1 MLLSRTRSNAA
12 GHVTIEDGAK
22 KDLTTGNVGKDGRF
36 ELCFHQD
43 AGSLATWCKNLQE
56 TSKRVQTGPCGTPI
70 CAGRRK
76 STGGFCPPL
85 NIAIHIVGSRGD
97 VQPFIPIAQIL
108 SKPPYG
114 HRVRICTH
122 PAFKEFV
129 ESQGVEFF
137 SIGGDPE
144 ALMSYM
150 VRNPGLVPSRKS
162 VRAGDIGKRR
172 DEMWEIINRAWR
184 SCIEAGDGMGEPV
197 KATDVENV
205 EDLFLADAIIANPP
219 SLAHIHC
226 AEKLGI
232 PLHMV
237 FTMPFSPTSAFPHP
251 LASMNYSG
259 ADAKTANYLSFIM
272 MELLMWQGLGDLINK
287 FRRQKLGLDPISLMW
302 GFQLLSRLRVPYTY
316 LWPESLIPKPPDWGS
331 HIEIAGYSFLK
342 LGNSYTP
349 PPELTAFLEKGPKP
363 IYIGF
368 GSIVV
373 EDPDALSEML
383 FEAVAL
389 AGVRAIISR
398 GWSRVGDKCKVPED
412 IYLIDNCPHDWLF
425 QHVSAVVH
433 HGGAGT
439 TAAGIAA
446 GRPTVIVPFFGD
458 QPFWG
463 QMIARSG
470 AGPDPVP
477 FKELT
482 AEILAESISFAL
494 MPEVQE
500 AAQRMAEDIAEE
512 NGAEDTAKSFQ
523 DHLGIDDFECEIC
536 PGRLATQRHKKTN
549 TRLSSFAVS
558 CLIDKGLIQPPEL
571 ELIRRKNWYVD
582 EGAEHPLVGF
592 AAAFTGP
599 MMDAAT
605 ATFDYSHALR
615 YRPKHP
621 KWEGRR
627 HSFIDPWGDKI
638 ANGSVAS
645 NGTSPNRRINPTTF
659 NTREMEL
666 YAQKVARK
674 SLKTN
679 NADIDTLIRQPS
691 LYDKQKAAWHAR
703 EKGRNGHLFY
713 LTRATGRYAAELTKV
728 GLKVPV
734 DFFYNIANGFHNYP
748 SCGYAGVEV
757 RRRDQIIDL
766 ETGVVAAGKEFTLG
780 LWEAFSGIV
789 VYPYQS
795 IHEEGAKGIEKG
807 LWRGSKGFFSNL
819 GASAFGLPG
828 YTLKGV
834 EKELQ
839 KHHITKYKAEI
850 ILIRLRQGIEAFHK
864 SSQCERDEVIR
875 RWKARSCPQKQQP

>member
-12 GHVTIEDGAK
+12 GHIAIDDGNTRDVTS
-22 KDLTTGNVGKDGRF
+22 GNVGADGRF
-36 ELCFHQD
+36 ELCFHD
-43 AGSLATWCKNLQE
+43 GAGSLANWCRNLQE
-56 TSKRVQTGPCGTPI
+56 SSNRVQNDACSSLI
-70 CAGRRK
+70 FSRRK
-76 STGGFCPPL
+76 STDGLRPPL
-85 NIAIHIVGSRGD
+85 NIAMHIVGSRGD

-122 PAFKEFV
+122 PAFKDFV
-129 ESQGVEFF
+129 EAQGVEFF

-150 VRNPGLVPSRKS
+150 VRNPGLVPNPRS

-172 DEMWEIINRAWR
+172 GEMWEIINRAWR
-184 SCIEAGDGMGEPV
+184 SCIEAGDGMGDPV
-197 KATDVENV
+197 RATDVENV

-219 SLAHIHC
+219 SIAHIHC

-237 FTMPFSPTSAFPHP
+237 FTMPFSPTTAFPHP

-302 GFQLLSRLRVPYTY
+302 GFQLLSRLRVPFTY

-331 HIEIAGYSFLK
+331 NVEVAGYSFLP
-342 LGNSYTP
+342 LANSYVP
-349 PPELTAFLEKGPKP
+349 PQELTAFLEKGPAP
-363 IYIGF
+363 IYVGF

-373 EDPDALSEML
+373 EDPETLSNMI
-383 FEAVAL
+383 FEAIKM
-389 AGVRAIISR
+389 AGVRAVISR
-398 GWSRVGDKCKVPED
+398 GWSGVGDKCDVLED
-412 IYLIDNCPHDWLF
+412 VYLTDNCPHDWLF
-425 QHVSAVVH
+425 RHVSVVVH

-446 GRPTVIVPFFGD
+446 GRATVIVPFFGD

-470 AGPDPVP
+470 AGPNPVP

-482 AEILAESISFAL
+482 AEVLAESISVAL
-494 MPEVQE
+494 MPSVQE
-500 AAQRMAEDIAEE
+500 AAKRMAEDIAEE
-512 NGAEDTAKSFQ
+512 NGAEETAKSFQ
-523 DHLGIDDFECEIC
+523 NRLGLNQFECEIC
-536 PGRLATQRHKKTN
+536 PGRLATHRHKRTG
-549 TRLSSFAVS
+549 TRLSGFAVA
-558 CLIDKGLIQPPEL
+558 CLVDRGIIQPPEL
-571 ELIRRKNWYVD
+571 EILRHKNWYVD
-582 EGAEHPLVGF
+582 EGAEHPLVGL
-592 AAAFTGP
+592 AATFTGP
-599 MMDAAT
+599 MMDVAT
-605 ATFDYSHALR
+605 ATLDYSHALR

-621 KWEGRR
+621 APAERR
-627 HSFIDPWGDKI
+627 PSWIDPWGIDKI
-638 ANGSVAS
+638 RDGSV
-645 NGTSPNRRINPTTF
+645 GTSPSRRINPITF
-659 NTREMEL
+659 SPREMEL

-691 LYDKQKAAWHAR
+691 LYDRQKAAWHAR

-713 LTRATGRYAAELTKV
+713 LTRATARYITELTKV
-728 GLKVPV
+728 GLKLPV
-734 DFFYNIANGFHNYP
+734 AFFYNIANGFHNCP

-757 RRRDQIIDL
+757 RRRDQIIDF
-766 ETGVVAAGKEFTLG
+766 ETGLVAAGKEFTLG
-780 LWEAFSGIV
+780 IWEAFSGV
-789 VYPYQS
+789 VIFPYKS
-795 IHEEGAKGIEKG
+795 IHEEGAKGIGKG
-807 LWRGSKGFFSNL
+807 VWRGSKGFVSNL

-828 YTLKGV
+828 YALKGV

-839 KHHITKYKAEI
+839 KHHLTNCKAEI
-850 ILIRLRQGIEAFHK
+850 ILIRLRQGIEAFRNATP
-864 SSQCERDEVIR
+864 QERDEVVR
-875 RWKARSCPQKQQP
+875 RWKAHTCPHKQS

>member
-12 GHVTIEDGAK
+12 GHIAIDDGLKKQVTSP
-22 KDLTTGNVGKDGRF
+22 NVGDDGRF
-36 ELCFHQD
+36 ELCFHED
-43 AGSLATWCKNLQE
+43 AASLATWCKNLQE
-56 TSKRVQTGPCGTPI
+56 TSKRVQTGPCAGRGI
-70 CAGRRK
+70 CRRK

-85 NIAIHIVGSRGD
+85 NIAMLIVGSRGD
-97 VQPFIPIAQIL
+97 VQPFIPIAQLL

-122 PAFKEFV
+122 PAFKDFV

-137 SIGGDPE
+137 NIGGDPE

-150 VRNPGLVPSRKS
+150 VRNPGLVPNRKS

-172 DEMWEIINRAWR
+172 AEMWEIINRAWR
-184 SCIEAGDGMGEPV
+184 GCIEAGNGMGDPV
-197 KATDVENV
+197 RATDVENV

-219 SLAHIHC
+219 SIAHIHC

-237 FTMPFSPTSAFPHP
+237 FTMPFSPTTAFPHP

-287 FRRQKLGLDPISLMW
+287 FRRQKLGLDPISVMW
-302 GFQLLSRLRVPYTY
+302 GFQLLSRLRVPFTY

-331 HIEIAGYSFLK
+331 HIEVVGYSFLPLAK
-342 LGNSYTP
+342 SYKP
-349 PPELTAFLEKGPKP
+349 PPDLTEFLEKGPKP

-373 EDPDALSEML
+373 EDPDAFSDLI
-383 FEAVAL
+383 FKAVKI

-398 GWSRVGDKCKVPED
+398 GWSGVGDKCRITED
-412 IYLIDNCPHDWLF
+412 VYLIDNCPHDWLF
-425 QHVSAVVH
+425 QQVSAVVH

-470 AGPDPVP
+470 AGPDPIP
-477 FKELT
+477 FKSLT
-482 AEILAESISFAL
+482 AENLAESISVAL
-494 MPEVQE
+494 MPSVQE
-500 AAQRMAEDIAEE
+500 AAKRMAEDIADE
-512 NGAEDTAKSFQ
+512 NGAEATAKSFQ
-523 DHLGIDDFECEIC
+523 DQIGLDQFECEIC
-536 PGRLATQRHKKTN
+536 PGRLATHRHKKSG
-549 TRLSSFAVS
+549 TRLSGLAVA
-558 CLIDKGLIQPPEL
+558 CLVDRGLIQPPEL

-582 EGAEHPLVGF
+582 EGAEHPLVGL

-599 MMDAAT
+599 MMDIAT

-615 YRPKHP
+615 YRPKHT
-621 KWEGRR
+621 KLEDRR
-627 HSFIDPWGDKI
+627 PSWIDPWVADKVTI
-638 ANGSVAS
+638 GSVGS
-645 NGTSPNRRINPTTF
+645 DGTSPNRRINPTTF
-659 NTREMEL
+659 STREMEL
-666 YAQKVARK
+666 YAHKIARK
-674 SLKTN
+674 SIKTN
-679 NADIDTLIRQPS
+679 NADIDTLVRQPS

-703 EKGRNGHLFY
+703 ERGRNGHLFY
-713 LTRATGRYAAELTKV
+713 LTRATGRYAVELTKV
-728 GLKVPV
+728 GLKTPV
-734 DFFYNIANGFHNYP
+734 AFFYNIANGFHNYP

-757 RRRDQIIDL
+757 RRRDQIVDL
-766 ETGVVAAGKEFTLG
+766 ETGLVAAGKEFTLG
-780 LWEAFSGIV
+780 IWDAFSGV
-789 VYPYQS
+789 VIFPYKS
-795 IHEEGAKGIEKG
+795 VHEEGAKGLGKG
-807 LWRGSKGFFSNL
+807 VWRGSKGFFSNL

-828 YTLKGV
+828 YTLKGL

-839 KHHITKYKAEI
+839 KHHLTNCKAEI
-850 ILIRLRQGIEAFHK
+850 ILIRLRQGIEAFRRATP
-864 SSQCERDEVIR
+864 QERDEVIR
-875 RWKARSCPQKQQP
+875 RWNARNCPQKQP